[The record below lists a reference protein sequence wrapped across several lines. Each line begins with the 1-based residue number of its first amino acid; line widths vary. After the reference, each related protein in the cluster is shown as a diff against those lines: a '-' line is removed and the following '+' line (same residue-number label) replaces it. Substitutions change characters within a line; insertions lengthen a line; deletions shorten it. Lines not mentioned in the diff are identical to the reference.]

1 MKPVPRP
8 IAAALPA
15 EVVADAR
22 AAVVD
27 VPVVVDVRV
36 VEVVGVTIIRAM
48 RVSLESRAGKEQ
60 HLIVHC
66 RVLRAHDLPKKCPL
80 EVSMSGRGRSSFT
93 KRQKERS
100 RQEKQKEKAERKVQR
115 KLEKPATGSDS
126 FELSEEDFAAAAA
139 QMALPGD
146 SHLEE

>member
-1 MKPVPRP
+1 
-8 IAAALPA
+8 
-15 EVVADAR
+15 
-22 AAVVD
+22 
-27 VPVVVDVRV
+27 
-36 VEVVGVTIIRAM
+36 VGVTIIRAM

-60 HLIVHC
+60 TLGNAL
-66 RVLRAHDLPKKCPL
+66 RVLTSTDLPKKCPL

-93 KRQKERS
+93 KRLKERS
-100 RQEKQKEKAERKVQR
+100 RQEKQREKAERKVQR

-146 SHLEE
+146 THLEE

>member
-1 MKPVPRP
+1 
-8 IAAALPA
+8 
-15 EVVADAR
+15 
-22 AAVVD
+22 
-27 VPVVVDVRV
+27 
-36 VEVVGVTIIRAM
+36 M
-48 RVSLESRAGKEQ
+48 RDSLESRAGKGARPVEQ
-60 HLIVHC
+60 
-66 RVLRAHDLPKKCPL
+66 LRASRTPICRKNDLPKKCPL

-100 RQEKQKEKAERKVQR
+100 RQEKQREKAERKVQR

-139 QMALPGD
+139 QMALPN